1 MAPARPAKPVSTLA
15 ALVAIIVLLS
25 FDQASAQCAMC
36 RRALESPEG
45 RQMIGALRS
54 GILIL
59 LAAPFAVFGVV
70 AGLFVRMKRSR
81 RDSIEGEG

>member
-1 MAPARPAKPVSTLA
+1 MAPGKPAKPVSSIVALA
-15 ALVAIIVLLS
+15 MILVLLS

-45 RQMIGALRS
+45 RQMIAAFRS

-59 LAAPFAVFGVV
+59 LAAPLAVFAVVTRL
-70 AGLFVRMKRSR
+70 AIRIDRAR
-81 RDSIEGEG
+81 RQSDEREG